1 MFSQVNSMG
10 VWGIEAYK
18 VSVETNI
25 STGLPCFD
33 IVGLPD
39 TSVRESR
46 ERVRSAIK
54 NNGFKFPVSRII
66 VNLAPADI
74 RKEGSVYDFYR
85 SFIVRR

>member
-54 NNGFKFPVSRII
+54 NNGFKFPV
-66 VNLAPADI
+66 
-74 RKEGSVYDFYR
+74 
-85 SFIVRR
+85 